1 MFRTHSSP
9 RRPGREAVPVR
20 APFAGDAGYA
30 RHAAGL
36 FPTLPVPHEVQ
47 ASRDGGDSAQLLLHH
62 SLRVPS
68 GAAAARPDPT
78 SRPAHDSQ
86 PHGRC
91 LTCWRPRVQCVEN
104 SPARLPQAAPLD
116 LARIVPGRDA
126 AEHGGVHAPQPI
138 QIDVGVPDTPRVGRS
153 ARAQRPR
160 TQRER
165 EKQRNG
171 REKAISAHTKASQA
185 GDKGPDVCLCMCA
198 CMRACHSP
206 LFLLVHCGQKVR
218 MRLCACH
225 SVGSLRAKSVFAR
238 AHDRTND
245 SATTTTGEARSGHD

>member
-9 RRPGREAVPVR
+9 RRAGREAVPVR

-36 FPTLPVPHEVQ
+36 FPTRPVPHEVQ

-116 LARIVPGRDA
+116 LARCRSRPTT
-126 AEHGGVHAPQPI
+126 H
-138 QIDVGVPDTPRVGRS
+138 VPDTPRVGRS

-165 EKQRNG
+165 ERNSATGARRQSPRTQRHRKPG
-171 REKAISAHTKASQA
+171 TKARMC
-185 GDKGPDVCLCMCA
+185 VCA
-198 CMRACHSP
+198 CARACAHATAP
-206 LFLLVHCGQKVR
+206 V
-218 MRLCACH
+218 
-225 SVGSLRAKSVFAR
+225 SVGSLRAKGAHATVCVPFCRLAAGKKFVCKGAR
-238 AHDRTND
+238 PH
-245 SATTTTGEARSGHD
+245 E